1 MAGIVGTITNLSD
14 FLSKTQVC
22 LSVKPNDPQQQII
35 CLEAD
40 RKYSIPAFQREVR
53 WDDNNL
59 KMLLYDLSRSSKF
72 LGNIILTIKSDHTC
86 EIIDGQQRTT
96 VLMLIVS
103 CIKKKFG
110 TKISTPDLCPLRN
123 EGFTGFQTL
132 LEKAFDQEAITS
144 DDWNAILKSDD
155 YHQFPR
161 IQKLWN
167 TISSSELLADRHK
180 AQGLLDNL
188 CKSEF
193 NIIASYSNDVN
204 TSIQYFL
211 DVNLKG
217 IRLDTED
224 IFKGY
229 LFSQDSREITRSLWQ
244 KNKRDVLRLNGVTQ
258 SSEEKRYPLMK
269 LYEHFFYCDL
279 YLPREGDCEYS
290 TLKFGENFCLTSGFE
305 SGSTK
310 YYEGSHLIE
319 AIRDRD
325 YLQNVLSRLNKC
337 VEIMTD
343 IIESEG
349 PSTPFKD
356 KFICAKKV
364 DSIDI
369 QNCHSMLKK
378 ILMEKE
384 VIPKIL
390 ALKYILTY
398 FDGKPHAKEEYKS
411 VYSVFCAAVL
421 FTVFANKKESD
432 TFYNFVR
439 LEEWKS
445 KINKWL
451 YDYISSHA
459 LTRGKVLAAYKYSES
474 DDDPI
479 QQIRCKS
486 LAAISNFFKV
496 TKNGDN
502 YNMGISN
509 AAELCKFFGDKTV
522 YSLEHFIVG
531 ECGTLHVKTAKYDFP
546 YKYPPT
552 IQKYRNSLFNFIF
565 IPQPLNSSLSNEG
578 LFIKVE
584 KEKQRQELDKSYE
597 KLNQEKNDILKEQQ
611 KNRGEIDVKITSIL
625 GIIKSPYLL
634 SESLCARMFEL
645 GNSMKKLKLPKTIAK
660 DFFTELASA
669 DRCVCDRCIGERE
682 RTAIL
687 KRADQYLGSD
697 QQSVLNM
704 VKSSLMDSVYDER
717 LKKAFEELE
726 ELRAQANRL
735 DTRFKT
741 NEEKLIK
748 AGGEKA
754 RELQERIEELIRLIS
769 IARDE
774 LERIESKDEN
784 DASLTEENNLHK
796 ADQKF
801 KYYEQE
807 IAKATRTNTALRK
820 KELVDSLVNE
830 IKLQATTA
838 LKQEIVRKTNEK
850 LRRVIVDD
858 YVEIESIDRYIKL
871 KGRDGA
877 SEGQTL
883 SIAYCFLGTL
893 FEDSELEFP
902 FIIDSPTGKM
912 DFEKRQAVA
921 DIIPLVFNQM
931 IAFVQSAEVER
942 FADRFYANPDSQYLT
957 VVASP
962 QDQAVVVYEGIDF
975 FDSYQREHKGDEK

>member
-1 MAGIVGTITNLSD
+1 MAEIVGTITNLSD

-155 YHQFPR
+155 YLQLPR

-229 LFSQDSREITRSLWQ
+229 LFSQDSRELTRSLWQ

-578 LFIKVE
+578 LFIKVAE
-584 KEKQRQELDKSYE
+584 IHTHENEIKCSYSKGYYGLLNKSPRMYFQRYW
-597 KLNQEKNDILKEQQ
+597 NDLRLLKETVRNALNRAERREFFSDAQDSTSCLTALLHFKDTPNVEFSFDVAITT
-611 KNRGEIDVKITSIL
+611 KNKNGNYMRLIHNKNVYALGLDQYTWNEVPNSHQVKD
-625 GIIKSPYLL
+625 
-634 SESLCARMFEL
+634 R
-645 GNSMKKLKLPKTIAK
+645 
-660 DFFTELASA
+660 A
-669 DRCVCDRCIGERE
+669 DK
-682 RTAIL
+682 L
-687 KRADQYLGSD
+687 KRAGLWQKVRDRYLEKK
-697 QQSVLNM
+697 NM
-704 VKSSLMDSVYDER
+704 YLFRQDHNHPSFVVYVE
-717 LKKAFEELE
+717 A
-726 ELRAQANRL
+726 
-735 DTRFKT
+735 
-741 NEEKLIK
+741 
-748 AGGEKA
+748 
-754 RELQERIEELIRLIS
+754 
-769 IARDE
+769 
-774 LERIESKDEN
+774 
-784 DASLTEENNLHK
+784 
-796 ADQKF
+796 
-801 KYYEQE
+801 
-807 IAKATRTNTALRK
+807 
-820 KELVDSLVNE
+820 VNE
-830 IKLQATTA
+830 
-838 LKQEIVRKTNEK
+838 V
-850 LRRVIVDD
+850 
-858 YVEIESIDRYIKL
+858 YSRY
-871 KGRDGA
+871 
-877 SEGQTL
+877 
-883 SIAYCFLGTL
+883 
-893 FEDSELEFP
+893 
-902 FIIDSPTGKM
+902 
-912 DFEKRQAVA
+912 
-921 DIIPLVFNQM
+921 FNRGGGYS
-931 IAFVQSAEVER
+931 VQSI
-942 FADRFYANPDSQYLT
+942 F
-957 VVASP
+957 
-962 QDQAVVVYEGIDF
+962 
-975 FDSYQREHKGDEK
+975 

>member
-1 MAGIVGTITNLSD
+1 MAEIVGTITNLSD

-155 YHQFPR
+155 YHQLPR

-229 LFSQDSREITRSLWQ
+229 LFSQDSRELTRSLWQ

-356 KFICAKKV
+356 KFI
-364 DSIDI
+364 
-369 QNCHSMLKK
+369 L
-378 ILMEKE
+378 ILVVLAIINKFVGDDTIGT
-384 VIPKIL
+384 VIIL
-390 ALKYILTY
+390 AIGFVSALIKFAQNYSTYKFNRKLKSEMFSTATVVRN
-398 FDGKPHAKEEYKS
+398 GKEQTIRTEKVVKGDIIHLNAGSIIPADVMIIENKDLFLNQ
-411 VYSVFCAAVL
+411 SVFTGESAPIEK
-421 FTVFANKKESD
+421 TNKFND
-432 TFYNFVR
+432 
-439 LEEWKS
+439 
-445 KINKWL
+445 
-451 YDYISSHA
+451 
-459 LTRGKVLAAYKYSES
+459 
-474 DDDPI
+474 
-479 QQIRCKS
+479 
-486 LAAISNFFKV
+486 SN
-496 TKNGDN
+496 
-502 YNMGISN
+502 
-509 AAELCKFFGDKTV
+509 E
-522 YSLEHFIVG
+522 
-531 ECGTLHVKTAKYDFP
+531 
-546 YKYPPT
+546 
-552 IQKYRNSLFNFIF
+552 IF
-565 IPQPLNSSLSNEG
+565 SLSNICLMG
-578 LFIKVE
+578 
-584 KEKQRQELDKSYE
+584 
-597 KLNQEKNDILKEQQ
+597 
-611 KNRGEIDVKITSIL
+611 TSVIS
-625 GIIKSPYLL
+625 GK
-634 SESLCARMFEL
+634 A
-645 GNSMKKLKLPKTIAK
+645 
-660 DFFTELASA
+660 
-669 DRCVCDRCIGERE
+669 
-682 RTAIL
+682 TALVINTGFST
-687 KRADQYLGSD
+687 YLGSMGKQID
-697 QQSVLNM
+697 N
-704 VKSSLMDSVYDER
+704 KRETTN
-717 LKKAFEELE
+717 FEKGMNNITKL
-726 ELRAQANRL
+726 
-735 DTRFKT
+735 
-741 NEEKLIK
+741 LIK
-748 AGGEKA
+748 
-754 RELQERIEELIRLIS
+754 
-769 IARDE
+769 
-774 LERIESKDEN
+774 
-784 DASLTEENNLHK
+784 
-796 ADQKF
+796 
-801 KYYEQE
+801 
-807 IAKATRTNTALRK
+807 
-820 KELVDSLVNE
+820 
-830 IKLQATTA
+830 
-838 LKQEIVRKTNEK
+838 
-850 LRRVIVDD
+850 
-858 YVEIESIDRYIKL
+858 YI
-871 KGRDGA
+871 
-877 SEGQTL
+877 
-883 SIAYCFLGTL
+883 I
-893 FEDSELEFP
+893 
-902 FIIDSPTGKM
+902 
-912 DFEKRQAVA
+912 
-921 DIIPLVFNQM
+921 
-931 IAFVQSAEVER
+931 
-942 FADRFYANPDSQYLT
+942 
-957 VVASP
+957 
-962 QDQAVVVYEGIDF
+962 
-975 FDSYQREHKGDEK
+975 

>member
-1 MAGIVGTITNLSD
+1 MAEIVGTITNLSD

-155 YHQFPR
+155 YLQLSR

-229 LFSQDSREITRSLWQ
+229 LFSQDSRELTRSLWQ

-356 KFICAKKV
+356 KFICAK
-364 DSIDI
+364 
-369 QNCHSMLKK
+369 
-378 ILMEKE
+378 
-384 VIPKIL
+384 
-390 ALKYILTY
+390 
-398 FDGKPHAKEEYKS
+398 EE
-411 VYSVFCAAVL
+411 FLDA
-421 FTVFANKKESD
+421 
-432 TFYNFVR
+432 
-439 LEEWKS
+439 
-445 KINKWL
+445 
-451 YDYISSHA
+451 
-459 LTRGKVLAAYKYSES
+459 
-474 DDDPI
+474 
-479 QQIRCKS
+479 
-486 LAAISNFFKV
+486 
-496 TKNGDN
+496 
-502 YNMGISN
+502 
-509 AAELCKFFGDKTV
+509 
-522 YSLEHFIVG
+522 
-531 ECGTLHVKTAKYDFP
+531 
-546 YKYPPT
+546 
-552 IQKYRNSLFNFIF
+552 FNVAMQF
-565 IPQPLNSSLSNEG
+565 
-578 LFIKVE
+578 
-584 KEKQRQELDKSYE
+584 YE
-597 KLNQEKNDILKEQQ
+597 K
-611 KNRGEIDVKITSIL
+611 
-625 GIIKSPYLL
+625 
-634 SESLCARMFEL
+634 
-645 GNSMKKLKLPKTIAK
+645 K
-660 DFFTELASA
+660 DS
-669 DRCVCDRCIGERE
+669 
-682 RTAIL
+682 
-687 KRADQYLGSD
+687 
-697 QQSVLNM
+697 
-704 VKSSLMDSVYDER
+704 
-717 LKKAFEELE
+717 
-726 ELRAQANRL
+726 
-735 DTRFKT
+735 
-741 NEEKLIK
+741 
-748 AGGEKA
+748 
-754 RELQERIEELIRLIS
+754 
-769 IARDE
+769 
-774 LERIESKDEN
+774 
-784 DASLTEENNLHK
+784 
-796 ADQKF
+796 
-801 KYYEQE
+801 
-807 IAKATRTNTALRK
+807 
-820 KELVDSLVNE
+820 
-830 IKLQATTA
+830 
-838 LKQEIVRKTNEK
+838 
-850 LRRVIVDD
+850 
-858 YVEIESIDRYIKL
+858 
-871 KGRDGA
+871 
-877 SEGQTL
+877 
-883 SIAYCFLGTL
+883 
-893 FEDSELEFP
+893 
-902 FIIDSPTGKM
+902 
-912 DFEKRQAVA
+912 
-921 DIIPLVFNQM
+921 
-931 IAFVQSAEVER
+931 
-942 FADRFYANPDSQYLT
+942 
-957 VVASP
+957 
-962 QDQAVVVYEGIDF
+962 
-975 FDSYQREHKGDEK
+975 